1 MEKAKFGSQENRP
14 LGSELLKL
22 AEAMRFSDPMSNASL
37 ADIEAEI
44 AGKVA
49 TLKTVNNKVTAIAEV
64 KLLLAERGKII
75 KGTK

>member
-1 MEKAKFGSQENRP
+1 
-14 LGSELLKL
+14 
-22 AEAMRFSDPMSNASL
+22 MSNASL

-44 AGKVA
+44 SGKVA

-64 KLLLAERGKII
+64 KLLLAERSKII